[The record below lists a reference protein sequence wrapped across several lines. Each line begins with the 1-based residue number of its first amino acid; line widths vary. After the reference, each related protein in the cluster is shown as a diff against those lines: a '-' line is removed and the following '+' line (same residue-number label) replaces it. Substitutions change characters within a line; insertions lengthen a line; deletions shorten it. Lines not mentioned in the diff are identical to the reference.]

1 MTYDF
6 SVLFKN
12 EIVAD
17 VHINTDSNETAIKRY
32 VSGPKQPFM
41 CSRNDINYIYSF
53 LESRCFENGRP
64 DLHKILSAH
73 GLKDNNPYLWCKKTH
88 GVMFND
94 FWWIRF
100 PNEPLT
106 WEDVNVRR

>member
-41 CSRNDINYIYSF
+41 CSRTTSIISTAF
-53 LESRCFENGRP
+53 LNQDVLRM
-64 DLHKILSAH
+64 D
-73 GLKDNNPYLWCKKTH
+73 
-88 GVMFND
+88 V
-94 FWWIRF
+94 
-100 PNEPLT
+100 LT
-106 WEDVNVRR
+106 CIKSCQLMD

>member
-53 LESRCFENGRP
+53 LE
-64 DLHKILSAH
+64 
-73 GLKDNNPYLWCKKTH
+73 
-88 GVMFND
+88 
-94 FWWIRF
+94 
-100 PNEPLT
+100 
-106 WEDVNVRR
+106 